1 VTTDNKKTDESRARN
16 GEKNRR
22 AVLGDAH
29 VNRSQGSRTEFNGE
43 WVDFITRYAWGDIWD
58 RPGLDR
64 KSRSIIVLSVTISL
78 GRWEEFRLHTKAALN
93 NGLTKNEIKEVLMQ
107 CAVYAGVPAANT
119 AFHEAQKV
127 FDEMEKT
134 L

>member
-1 VTTDNKKTDESRARN
+1 MTTDADRIRN

-22 AVLGDAH
+22 EVLGDAH
-29 VNRSQGSRTEFNGE
+29 VDRSMKNCTAFNAE
-43 WVDFITRYAWGDIWD
+43 WVDFITRTAWGDIWD

-64 KSRSIIVLSVTISL
+64 KSRSIIVLAVTISL
-78 GRWEEFRLHTKAALN
+78 GRWEEFRLHARAAFN
-93 NGLTKNEIKEVLMQ
+93 NGLTRDELKEVLMQ

-127 FDEMEKT
+127 FDEMAKT
-134 L
+134 

>member
-1 VTTDNKKTDESRARN
+1 MTTDADRIRN
-16 GEKNRR
+16 GEKKRR
-22 AVLGDAH
+22 EVLGNAH
-29 VNRSQGSRTEFNGE
+29 VDRSMNSRTEFNGE
-43 WVDFITRYAWGDIWD
+43 WVDFITRTAWGDIWD

-93 NGLTKNEIKEVLMQ
+93 NGLTKDEIKEVLMQ

-127 FDEMEKT
+127 FDELAKT
-134 L
+134 

>member
-1 VTTDNKKTDESRARN
+1 MTTDADRMRN

-22 AVLGDAH
+22 QVLGDTH
-29 VNRSQGSRTEFNGE
+29 VDRSMNNRTAFNSE
-43 WVDFITRYAWGDIWD
+43 WVDFITRTAWGDIWD

-64 KSRSIIVLSVTISL
+64 KSRSIIVLSVTIAL
-78 GRWEEFRLHTKAALN
+78 GRWEEFRLHTKAAFN
-93 NGLTKNEIKEVLMQ
+93 NGLTKDEIKEVLMQ

-127 FDEMEKT
+127 FDEMDKA
-134 L
+134 